1 MPYPEWRAGQRVTAA
16 LLNAGRLEF
25 VTNSAGTQT
34 NATTTLTNATDLLF
48 TVTANSRWIIIA
60 EIAYDAPTATDA
72 KFAWTAP
79 TGATMGRNIMG
90 QGLDTA
96 TNIAALTGMYIRRG
110 TGTAQ
115 SAGGPAGTAS
125 AFSVYHEIVDL
136 QVGSTAGTIQ
146 FQFAANA
153 AGTATL
159 QGDCMLWYQ
168 QVA

>member
-1 MPYPEWRAGQRVTAA
+1 MPYPEWRAGQRVTAD

-25 VTNSAGTQT
+25 VTNSAGSQT

-48 TVTANSRWIIIA
+48 TVEANARYLAIV

-79 TGATMGRNIMG
+79 TGVTMGRSATG

-96 TNIAALTGMYIRRG
+96 TNIAALTGLYIRRG
-110 TGTAQ
+110 TGTAV
-115 SAGGPAGTAS
+115 AVGGPNATAN
-125 AFSVYHEIVDL
+125 AFSVYTEICDI
-136 QVGSTAGTIQ
+136 QVGSTAGTMQ

-159 QGDCMLWYQ
+159 QGDCMIWYQ
-168 QVA
+168 RVA